1 MTATYEHR
9 MSWGWTISGSYTWA
23 HAISNT
29 PEGNSYEFSTPIEDL
44 TNPLRDRGPSGINR
58 PNALTI
64 STVYAPTFHLENK
77 IGNALANGNNLAV
90 LANMS
95 SGDQQNETVS
105 SALNG
110 DGIATSRP
118 LFVGRNS
125 IRGPNIYQWDMRYTR
140 SFGTYFERVKPQ
152 LLIES
157 NNIFNRS
164 NITSINTV
172 ATVQTAAGGTVPVGT
187 VLTPPTLLPTSSLLE
202 ARILQF
208 GLKIEF

>member
-1 MTATYEHR
+1 M
-9 MSWGWTISGSYTWA
+9 
-23 HAISNT
+23 
-29 PEGNSYEFSTPIEDL
+29 
-44 TNPLRDRGPSGINR
+44 
-58 PNALTI
+58 
-64 STVYAPTFHLENK
+64 YAPTFHLENR

-90 LANMS
+90 LSNMS

-105 SALNG
+105 AALNG

-118 LFVGRNS
+118 LFVARNS
-125 IRGPNIYQWDMRYTR
+125 IRGPSIYQWDVRYTR
-140 SFGTYFERVKPQ
+140 SFGTYWERVKPQ

-164 NITSINTV
+164 NVTSINTV
-172 ATVQTAAGGTVPVGT
+172 AGVQTAAGGAVPIGT
-187 VLTPPTLLPTSSLLE
+187 VLVSPTLLPTSSLLE